1 MNLFENKEYFQELIR
16 RTSLHFGI
24 NISLVEKDFYIVF
37 LLKKA
42 FRNIN
47 GLVFKGG
54 TSLSKCQK
62 TINRFSEDIDL
73 TLDLEHSSQ
82 TFKRNSLRQLI
93 ELCDEN
99 PFKLINK
106 DTRLVHT
113 HANYN
118 CFNIDYPV
126 IYQSKFI
133 SMNIKMEMVYLS
145 KCYPSEKSTVC
156 SYIGEY
162 LISQN
167 NNELLKEY
175 DLEPFQVKVQSLN
188 RTLVD
193 KVFAICDYFLRN
205 EVKRNSRHIYDIDHL
220 LTKVELDDDLKVL
233 IKQVRDERKK
243 TKRCVSAQDGVSV
256 NKIINQ
262 IIETNFYKEDYE
274 NVTSQL
280 LFKDYKYEDAIK
292 SLFKIIKSN
301 VFEENNN
308 SKRIGVAKKELEGF
322 DLDLDEFNSIKTE
335 AFNKK

>member
-1 MNLFENKEYFQELIR
+1 MNLFENKDRLNELIQL
-16 RTSLHFGI
+16 TSDYFSI
-24 NISLVEKDFYIVF
+24 DVPFIEKDYYVVL
-37 LLKKA
+37 LLKRVFK
-42 FRNIN
+42 NIN

-62 TINRFSEDIDL
+62 VIHRFSEDIDL

-93 ELCDEN
+93 ELCDVG

-106 DTRLVHT
+106 DARLLHT

-118 CFNIDYPV
+118 NFDINYFV
-126 IYQSKFI
+126 LNQNNFI
-133 SMNIKMEMVYLS
+133 NMNIKMEMVFLS
-145 KCYPSEKSTVC
+145 KCYPSEKSSIC

-162 LISQN
+162 LIAQN
-167 NNELLKEY
+167 DKELVKEY
-175 DLEPFQVKVQSLN
+175 DLEPFSIKVQSLE
-188 RTLVD
+188 RTLID

-220 LTKVELDDDLKVL
+220 LTKVELNNDLKIL
-233 IKQVRDERKK
+233 IKHVRDERKK

-256 NKIINQ
+256 NKILNQ

-274 NVTSQL
+274 NVTSLL

-301 VFEENNN
+301 VFEENSN
-308 SKRIGVAKKELEGF
+308 SKRIGAAKKELEGF
-322 DLDLDEFNSIKTE
+322 NLDLDEFNSIKIE
-335 AFNKK
+335 DFNKK